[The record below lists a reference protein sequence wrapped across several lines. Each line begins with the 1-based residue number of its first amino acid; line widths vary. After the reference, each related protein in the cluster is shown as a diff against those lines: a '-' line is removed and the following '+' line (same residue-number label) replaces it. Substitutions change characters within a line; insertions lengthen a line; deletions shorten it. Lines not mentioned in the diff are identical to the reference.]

1 MHGGW
6 KSKQMLNVYTEV
18 SRPDQ
23 LAVSK
28 AVHDTVMK
36 SKRAR
41 GRKVRFEFRA

>member
-1 MHGGW
+1 MPDI
-6 KSKQMLNVYTEV
+6 YTEV

-23 LAVSK
+23 LAVGK

-41 GRKVRFEFRA
+41 SRQVRFDFNV